1 MRIALLVMGC
11 ALGLSSPAIAAP
23 TRVVL
28 GYSAAWFDST
38 CPPQAYNY
46 DALTH
51 LARSFL
57 MPRPDGTL
65 DVPPDFFNPAM
76 ESLARSHHVKLL
88 MSIGGESETADHW
101 LSVAR
106 HPQYLQR
113 FIDRLDQLMA
123 EHHYD
128 GIDIDW
134 EPSALIDEDG
144 LAYTTMLKALRA
156 RFPKAVLTTAL
167 NAGDYWISHHSWKD
181 VCDSVDYVNV
191 MVYIYSG
198 AWGGQA
204 AYASNLFPPG
214 AYPPE
219 PEYSVDEGMRNLID
233 HHHVPPAKLLMGV
246 TFWGSQFC
254 VDHVGDS
261 FPKNKPGYSS
271 NLTYGQTMDLLA
283 TGRYRQ
289 MWDEKAAMPYAE
301 RTTSGSVICYED
313 ARSIRLKCQHARKLG
328 CAGVMI
334 WHVGADVYGRHAPLM
349 DAIAESFG
357 ASPQVLSAD
366 VLPAQIASIKSD
378 LQRLRATAPATIQPD
393 ANVEDVRKILGQAW
407 AERQDQAWRAPNAS
421 TQP

>member
-1 MRIALLVMGC
+1 MRIALLVVGC
-11 ALGLSSPAIAAP
+11 VLGFAVAASAAP
-23 TRVVL
+23 NRVVL
-28 GYSAAWFDST
+28 GYSAAWFDKT

-46 DALTH
+46 DGLTH

-57 MPRPDGTL
+57 VPHADGSL
-65 DVPPDFFNPAM
+65 DVPAEFFNAGM
-76 ESLARSHHVKLL
+76 EATARAHGVKLL
-88 MSIGGESETADHW
+88 MSIGGEADNADHW
-101 LSVAR
+101 LSLAR

-113 FIDRLDQLMA
+113 FVDRLDQLML

-134 EPSALIDEDG
+134 EPSALNDADG
-144 LAYTTMLKALRA
+144 LAYTTLLKALRA

-167 NAGDYWISHHSWKD
+167 NAGDYWISHHSWTD

-198 AWGGQA
+198 AWGGRA

-219 PEYSVDEGMRNLID
+219 PQYSVDEGMRNLID

-246 TFWGSQFC
+246 TFWGSQFR

-261 FPKNKPGYSS
+261 FPKNQPGYSS
-271 NLTYGQTMDLLA
+271 NVTYGQTMDLLS
-283 TGRYRQ
+283 TGRYRRN
-289 MWDEKAAMPYAE
+289 WDERAAMPYAE
-301 RTTSGSVICYED
+301 RITGGSVICYED
-313 ARSIRLKCQHARKLG
+313 ERSISMKCEHARKLG

-334 WHVGADVYGRHAPLM
+334 WHVGADAYGRHAPLM

-357 ASPQVLSAD
+357 ATPQPLPAEALRLQMATIRQDLERLGAAAPTTQAD
-366 VLPAQIASIKSD
+366 VDDNDAR
-378 LQRLRATAPATIQPD
+378 LQ
-393 ANVEDVRKILGQAW
+393 LGQTW
-407 AERQDQAWRAPNAS
+407 ASRQDQAWSMPKAS